1 MATSPWRIR
10 AAALALFGAA
20 RVAGAG
26 PAGDDAASRYRA
38 MLAADSDVPV
48 ACSFTV
54 FSESSERPDEVREE
68 RFVAHDDDGRWQLV
82 AVNGEAPSAR
92 ALDDYAKASGE
103 RARRPSTAADFPLA
117 DVIDERSVAVAEE
130 DARTITFSFTPTEEG
145 APEPRK
151 VAGTLVVDKATLRPR
166 RFVVANTETLSPA
179 PTVKMQE
186 FRQEIDFAVDA
197 ATGALIFES
206 MRFAVR
212 GRAMVFK
219 KINEEV
225 TLRFSDYDCRT

>member
-1 MATSPWRIR
+1 
-10 AAALALFGAA
+10 
-20 RVAGAG
+20 
-26 PAGDDAASRYRA
+26 
-38 MLAADSDVPV
+38 MLAA
-48 ACSFTV
+48 
-54 FSESSERPDEVREE
+54 
-68 RFVAHDDDGRWQLV
+68 
-82 AVNGEAPSAR
+82 
-92 ALDDYAKASGE
+92 
-103 RARRPSTAADFPLA
+103 
-117 DVIDERSVAVAEE
+117 E
-130 DARTITFSFTPTEEG
+130 DARRRELRRPLRRRAFPIKEKEG
-145 APEPRK
+145 APKLQE

-206 MRFAVR
+206 MRFAMR

-225 TLRFSDYDCRT
+225 TLRPLDYDCRT